1 MSPWGGGSTAS
12 RVSRTLR
19 WRRPCLHCAAR
30 TRAGIFCPWSS
41 TAWWRSRARCVPA
54 RVCACGVS
62 ATAGPPKASWCNAS
76 STASRSS
83 RPLWCPGT
91 ARHSICRCS
100 PTAHCSPGSPRRASG
115 RPERKTPRFATT
127 TTSAATTGG
136 TPVSWTCCRASRAAA
151 GCRSPPWRVCWGC
164 RASSASGAAR
174 CGTPGRAATS
184 RPAAATARPTFS
196 TPGSFTSASR
206 RCAGGSGA
214 RIRLRRTRRHR
225 QHDDA
230 ELLEV
235 LEPSGA
241 RVAPRCAHFGVCGGC
256 ALQHL
261 APAAQREA
269 KQTELAETLA
279 RVGRVQPARWLAPLA
294 GPVWAYRRRAR
305 LGVKFVRKKGC
316 VVVGFRERAA
326 PYVAQLTRCEVLA
339 APVGE
344 LIAPLA
350 AMLTE
355 LSIREQV
362 PQIEVAIADNA
373 SALVLRVLSAPSE
386 ADAARLRQFGATHGV
401 RLYLQPAGLD
411 SVVPL
416 DPPLEPL
423 RYTLARSGVE
433 LEFSPVDFIQV
444 NGALNEAL
452 VERAA
457 ELLELDRASRL
468 LDLYCGLGNFTLAL
482 ARSVARAVGVEGA
495 GALIEGARGNA
506 ARNGIAN
513 AEFHLAN
520 LATPPEPTLPWMRQS
535 FTHVLLDP
543 PRTGAA
549 AVLAALAAL
558 APQRVLYISCHPGSL
573 ARDLSVLVHEHGFA
587 LQAAGVVDMFPHTT
601 HVESLALLTAG
612 GRHARRTA
620 PPA

>member
-1 MSPWGGGSTAS
+1 M
-12 RVSRTLR
+12 
-19 WRRPCLHCAAR
+19 
-30 TRAGIFCPWSS
+30 
-41 TAWWRSRARCVPA
+41 
-54 RVCACGVS
+54 
-62 ATAGPPKASWCNAS
+62 
-76 STASRSS
+76 
-83 RPLWCPGT
+83 
-91 ARHSICRCS
+91 
-100 PTAHCSPGSPRRASG
+100 
-115 RPERKTPRFATT
+115 
-127 TTSAATTGG
+127 SAAAAETALVTGLTHEG
-136 TPVSWTCCRASRAAA
+136 EGVVRGGKTVFVA
-151 GCRSPPWRVCWGC
+151 G
-164 RASSASGAAR
+164 AL
-174 CGTPGRAATS
+174 PGE
-184 RPAAATARPTFS
+184 
-196 TPGSFTSASR
+196 
-206 RCAGGSGA
+206 

-235 LEPSGA
+235 LEPSAA

-261 APAAQREA
+261 SPAAQREA

-279 RVGRVQPARWLAPLA
+279 RVARVQPAGWLAPLA

-305 LGVKFVRKKGC
+305 LGVKFVRKKGT

-326 PYVAQLTRCEVLA
+326 PYVAQLARCEVLA

-362 PQIEVAIADNA
+362 PQIEVAVADHA
-373 SALVLRVLSAPSE
+373 TALVLRVLSAPSQ
-386 ADAARLRQFGATHGV
+386 ADAARLRQFAAAYAV
-401 RLYLQPAGLD
+401 RLYLQPAGLE

-416 DPPLEPL
+416 DPPVEPL
-423 RYTLARSGVE
+423 RYRLARSGVE
-433 LEFSPVDFIQV
+433 LEFAPVDFIQV
-444 NGALNEAL
+444 NGAVNEAL

-457 ELLELDRASRL
+457 ELLELDCASRL

-482 ARSVARAVGVEGA
+482 ARSAGRAVGVDGE
-495 GALIEGARGNA
+495 GALIERARGNA
-506 ARNGIAN
+506 GRNGIAN

-520 LATPPEPTLPWMRQS
+520 LATPPDAALAWMRQRY
-535 FTHVLLDP
+535 THVLLDP

-549 AVLAALAAL
+549 AVLAAVAAL

-587 LQAAGVVDMFPHTT
+587 LQAAGIVDMFPHTT

-612 GRHARRTA
+612 GRPAQRTA